1 VTPTTS
7 ALPSEIERVITRVVS
22 RTRLRRAER
31 ADIERELRAHFLD
44 GLASGR
50 DEAELLQHFG
60 DPVTAAKALR
70 SGALAKR
77 SRFDRW
83 FHSLISATL
92 WGGGALATLYAI
104 AALYLR
110 ANPPIIS
117 FDAHAAVLATMPDA
131 PEGERAWP
139 LYKRGLVA
147 LADPVPMPD
156 SIEGRPGG
164 NEAVTRRVLKFHSLG
179 GQEGAALPGDAS
191 WEDQRQV
198 FLARRDGIDQIVAG
212 SRMKALG
219 FRPGFALNADDAEVF
234 AVPSGRVESR
244 TETQTLFSLL
254 LPHLASLRTAAMLV
268 STDSLIAVEE
278 GHGSRFVDDVEAM
291 LRIADHAE
299 EGKFLI
305 SQLVGSAIRT
315 LAVQRVIM
323 AIEWRPEAL
332 ADADLDALARSL
344 ESIPATAFEADLSTE
359 ALGLRDFIQHTYSDD
374 GEGDGYFNASHGGP
388 YLVASSVLGDG
399 EGISVLGDGEGIY
412 GATANALASP
422 LSAFAF
428 ASRKET
434 LDLIDTL
441 FRQCEE
447 ESRRPIYLQDHAYAA
462 EFEQLHYAS
471 ALTKIKWTIPR
482 LLVPV
487 VPKVA
492 RSRQLGRAQRD
503 AALVVIAMERH
514 RRSHSGAWPAALTD
528 LAPETIAE
536 LPVDPYDG
544 APLRYRVLEGT
555 PIIWSVGRNKI
566 DDGGA
571 SGPSKAFV
579 DYPDDADWVWFAG
592 DDRLARWRRP
602 P

>member
-1 VTPTTS
+1 MTPTTS

-77 SRFDRW
+77 SRFDRL

-117 FDAHAAVLATMPDA
+117 FDAHAAFLATMPDA

-156 SIEGRPGG
+156 SIGGRPGS
-164 NEAVTRRVLKFHSLG
+164 NEAVTGRELKFHSLG
-179 GQEGAALPGDAS
+179 VNEGAALPGDAS

-219 FRPGFALNADDAEVF
+219 FRPGFALNADDAYVF

-254 LPHLASLRTAAMLV
+254 LPHLACLRTAAMLV

-278 GHGSRFVDDVEAM
+278 GHGPRFVDDVEAM

-299 EGKFLI
+299 EGKLLI

-332 ADADLDALARSL
+332 SDADLDALARSL

-359 ALGLRDFIQHTYSDD
+359 ALALRDFVQRTYSDD
-374 GEGDGYFNASHGGP
+374 GEGDGYFNASHGGH
-388 YLVASSVLGDG
+388 YLAA
-399 EGISVLGDGEGIY
+399 ISVLDDGNVIY

-447 ESRRPIYLQDHAYAA
+447 ESRRPIHLQDHAYDV
-462 EFEQLHYAS
+462 EVEQLHYAS

-482 LLVPV
+482 LLVPAV
-487 VPKVA
+487 SKVA
-492 RSRQLGRAQRD
+492 HSRQLGRAQRD

-514 RRSHSGAWPAALTD
+514 RRSHSGAWPAALSD

-555 PIIWSVGRNKI
+555 PTIWSVGPNKI

-571 SGPSKAFV
+571 ADPSKDLV
-579 DYPDDADWVWFAG
+579 KYPRLGWVRYPDDADWIWFAG